1 MATKN
6 APVSCKVD
14 GTEFSAAEAA
24 FVMDSQIAREGLPQH
39 AVPNMSVHV
48 RIDLNNGTCDFATIK
63 KLFQL
68 SKEPSKENIKDMS
81 IVFWVSLKDNNAT
94 CSYQFRGWV
103 SSFRTSYSGHGN
115 GNYGQVL
122 DVVLTPDTSK
132 DNFPKID
139 LSN

>member
-48 RIDLNNGTCDFATIK
+48 RIDLNNGTCDFA
-63 KLFQL
+63 
-68 SKEPSKENIKDMS
+68 NIKDMS